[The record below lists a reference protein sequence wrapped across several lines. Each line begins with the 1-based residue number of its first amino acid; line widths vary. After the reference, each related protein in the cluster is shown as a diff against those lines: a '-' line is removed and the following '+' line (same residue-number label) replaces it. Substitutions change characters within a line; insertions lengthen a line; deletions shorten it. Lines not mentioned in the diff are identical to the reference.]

1 MGHALLKVV
10 LYLLVLGIGWYA
22 ETPVD
27 PGARQREVD
36 ARWKDVRKP
45 VQQECTLVRDHSG
58 LFRPE
63 PCHGQMFVF
72 AGGEVN

>member
-45 VQQECTLVRDHSG
+45 VQQECTLVRDHSCCSDQSHATARCSFS
-58 LFRPE
+58 L
-63 PCHGQMFVF
+63 
-72 AGGEVN
+72 AGK